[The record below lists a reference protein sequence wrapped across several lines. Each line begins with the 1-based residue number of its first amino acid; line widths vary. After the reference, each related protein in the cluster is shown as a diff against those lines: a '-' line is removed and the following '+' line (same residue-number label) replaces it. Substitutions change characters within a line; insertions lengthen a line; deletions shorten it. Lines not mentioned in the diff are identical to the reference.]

1 MKKVAGKLRL
11 EAAQFRELEAFSQIG
26 SDLDKETKAQLERGK
41 RLVEIFK
48 QEQYSPLPVA
58 NQVLI
63 FYAVTSGFLDNVPVE
78 RINEFEKGLYQYA
91 QNSSNDILKEVTEK
105 KELNDGIEKSMTEL
119 INDYKSTLDY
129 LIKGEEKT
137 K

>member
-11 EAAQFRELEAFSQIG
+11 EAAQFRELEAFTQIG

-78 RINEFEKGLYQYA
+78 KVNEFEKGLFQYA
-91 QNSSNDILKEVTEK
+91 ANSSTKVLKEIADK
-105 KELNDGIEKSMTEL
+105 KELNENIEKAMADL

-129 LIKGEEKT
+129 LLK
-137 K
+137 